1 MQPGLSSL
9 FLFVSSM
16 SSLSQR
22 LCSLILAFLV
32 CFALYGCV
40 TSGNPPKSVL
50 KEALETQIELAHRS
64 LDNSLDLQDGSTEI
78 ISVKVDSS
86 SYLEDDE
93 RRFLSISGYVDI
105 RPPGF
110 KEKTNTPFLLYLE
123 RGVLGE
129 SWSLV
134 KPSLASNGLSKEWV
148 TYPLGI
154 E

>member
-32 CFALYGCV
+32 CFAQYGCT

-50 KEALETQIELAHRS
+50 KEALETQIELTHRL
-64 LDNSLDLQDGSTEI
+64 LDNSLDLQAGSTEI
-78 ISVKVDSS
+78 ISVKIDSS
-86 SYLEDDE
+86 SYFEDNE
-93 RRFLSISGYVDI
+93 GRYLSVSGYVDI
-105 RPPGF
+105 KSPGF
-110 KEKTNTPFLLYLE
+110 KEKTNTPFLLVLQ
-123 RGVLGE
+123 RGELGE

-134 KPSLASNGLSKEWV
+134 KPSLASNGLSKDWIV
-148 TYPLGI
+148 YPLGI